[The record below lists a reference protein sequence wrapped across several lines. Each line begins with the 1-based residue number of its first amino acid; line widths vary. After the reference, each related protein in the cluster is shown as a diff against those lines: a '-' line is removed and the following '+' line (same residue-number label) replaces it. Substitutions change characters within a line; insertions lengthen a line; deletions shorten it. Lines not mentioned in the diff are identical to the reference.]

1 MIIVVVEVLDFG
13 FNPLK
18 SESPVCSR
26 ADRPAHG
33 ARFQF
38 DKYCS
43 RLNNQ
48 SDAAAEDNRLA

>member
-1 MIIVVVEVLDFG
+1 MVVEVLDFG

-43 RLNNQ
+43 RLNDQ
-48 SDAAAEDNRLA
+48 LDAAAEDNRLA